1 MAFYTKLLSVPF
13 LTFTTTRRS
22 SARFRAPGCRLALV
36 VTGWSGVQ
44 VPAAG
49 LHRHSYTAFLIHL
62 IYKHVGD
69 LTLEQVYRM
78 AETAHKLLAESLGN
92 LVLVKLKGNKEVRGL
107 LKSYDQHMN
116 LVLSDSE
123 EIQSDGGGK
132 KMGTIVIRGDNV
144 ILISPIQQ

>member
-1 MAFYTKLLSVPF
+1 
-13 LTFTTTRRS
+13 
-22 SARFRAPGCRLALV
+22 
-36 VTGWSGVQ
+36 
-44 VPAAG
+44 
-49 LHRHSYTAFLIHL
+49 
-62 IYKHVGD
+62 
-69 LTLEQVYRM
+69 M
-78 AETAHKLLAESLGN
+78 AETAHKLLAESVGS

>member
-1 MAFYTKLLSVPF
+1 MKGT
-13 LTFTTTRRS
+13 
-22 SARFRAPGCRLALV
+22 
-36 VTGWSGVQ
+36 
-44 VPAAG
+44 
-49 LHRHSYTAFLIHL
+49 
-62 IYKHVGD
+62 
-69 LTLEQVYRM
+69 QVYRM

>member
-1 MAFYTKLLSVPF
+1 
-13 LTFTTTRRS
+13 
-22 SARFRAPGCRLALV
+22 
-36 VTGWSGVQ
+36 
-44 VPAAG
+44 
-49 LHRHSYTAFLIHL
+49 
-62 IYKHVGD
+62 
-69 LTLEQVYRM
+69 M
-78 AETAHKLLAESLGN
+78 AETAHKLLAESVGS

-123 EIQSDGGGK
+123 EIQNDGGGK

>member
-1 MAFYTKLLSVPF
+1 
-13 LTFTTTRRS
+13 
-22 SARFRAPGCRLALV
+22 
-36 VTGWSGVQ
+36 
-44 VPAAG
+44 
-49 LHRHSYTAFLIHL
+49 
-62 IYKHVGD
+62 
-69 LTLEQVYRM
+69 M
-78 AETAHKLLAESLGN
+78 AETAHKLLAESVGS

-123 EIQSDGGGK
+123 EIQSDGEGK

>member
-1 MAFYTKLLSVPF
+1 M
-13 LTFTTTRRS
+13 
-22 SARFRAPGCRLALV
+22 
-36 VTGWSGVQ
+36 
-44 VPAAG
+44 
-49 LHRHSYTAFLIHL
+49 
-62 IYKHVGD
+62 
-69 LTLEQVYRM
+69 YRM

>member
-1 MAFYTKLLSVPF
+1 
-13 LTFTTTRRS
+13 
-22 SARFRAPGCRLALV
+22 
-36 VTGWSGVQ
+36 
-44 VPAAG
+44 
-49 LHRHSYTAFLIHL
+49 
-62 IYKHVGD
+62 
-69 LTLEQVYRM
+69 M

-132 KMGTIVIRGDNV
+132 KMGTIVIRGE
-144 ILISPIQQ
+144 